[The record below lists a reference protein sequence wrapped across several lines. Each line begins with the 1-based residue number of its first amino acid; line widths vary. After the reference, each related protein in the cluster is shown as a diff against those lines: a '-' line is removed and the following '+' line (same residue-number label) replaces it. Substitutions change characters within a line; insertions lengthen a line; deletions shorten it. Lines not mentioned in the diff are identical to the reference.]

1 MFIPLSCFYI
11 PPATL
16 CKTYFCTDQIVKILQ
31 GFVLSDQ
38 ATDPPSLAASCGGSL
53 YLTQQCPPPL
63 SNTPNPERPFMGTC
77 LHEIQSLDFLSFK
90 LCSFLKKCE
99 LERVIYYLPVWLLV

>member
-1 MFIPLSCFYI
+1 MFITLSCFYI

-31 GFVLSDQ
+31 GFALSDQ

-63 SNTPNPERPFMGTC
+63 STTPNPERPFMGNC
-77 LHEIQSLDFLSFK
+77 LHDFQS
-90 LCSFLKKCE
+90 
-99 LERVIYYLPVWLLV
+99 